1 MLASHVGPWAG
12 GVAAV
17 VRCVDPVRDPV
28 RPVLV
33 PGPPYVGVCRLW
45 CCFCLD
51 YKADWCSAGQL
62 CAVPQLV
69 QVLFRHAVPLIHPLA
84 AEPTEPAARP
94 AEDLMWS
101 GRTSGSPSNKTKKR
115 ALSAQQLSRV
125 RPIPTTVC
133 PLGDRTSGVV
143 RSNRCRQAGWA
154 GRGAPPPW
162 VQAATG

>member
-33 PGPPYVGVCRLW
+33 PGPPYVGVVGCGVVAVWCIQRTGVRRVNCVPCRSLFK
-45 CCFCLD
+45 CFSDMQCL
-51 YKADWCSAGQL
+51 SSIHL
-62 CAVPQLV
+62 PQSP
-69 QVLFRHAVPLIHPLA
+69 QNRC
-84 AEPTEPAARP
+84 PASGGP
-94 AEDLMWS
+94 WWS
-101 GRTSGSPSNKTKKR
+101 GRTSGSPSNTTKKL
-115 ALSAQQLSRV
+115 ALYVPAQQLSRV

-133 PLGDRTSGVV
+133 PLGDQTSGVV

-154 GRGAPPPW
+154 GRGAPPR
-162 VQAATG
+162 AATG